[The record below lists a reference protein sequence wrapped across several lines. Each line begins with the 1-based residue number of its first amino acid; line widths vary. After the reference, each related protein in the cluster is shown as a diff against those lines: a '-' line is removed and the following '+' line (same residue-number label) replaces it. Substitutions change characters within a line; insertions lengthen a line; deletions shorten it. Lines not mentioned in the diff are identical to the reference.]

1 MMVQPRTRAGRSH
14 AQISA
19 EKVERKSA
27 PEWIKGVFGTF
38 VYGADPENLETIKD
52 IGVPAGE
59 VGFECEIVQPKS
71 GRYRTVWVHVPPE
84 QVLALLKL
92 CRDAAAEQRS
102 KAMTP

>member
-1 MMVQPRTRAGRSH
+1 MIAQPRTWAGRSH
-14 AQISA
+14 AQIDAKKA
-19 EKVERKSA
+19 EKESA
-27 PEWIKGVFGTF
+27 PEWVKEIFGTYS
-38 VYGADPENLETIKD
+38 YGEDPENKETIKE
-52 IGVPAGE
+52 IGAPAGE
-59 VGFECEIVQPKS
+59 VWFEAEIVQPKS